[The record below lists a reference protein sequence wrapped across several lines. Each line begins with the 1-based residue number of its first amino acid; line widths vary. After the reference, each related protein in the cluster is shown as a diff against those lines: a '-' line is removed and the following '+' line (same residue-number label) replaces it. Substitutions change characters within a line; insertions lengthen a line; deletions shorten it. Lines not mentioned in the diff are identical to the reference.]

1 MSENSPAEAEAAPRV
16 TVAIPVYNSAT
27 TLARC
32 IRSASSQTLRD
43 IEILVAD
50 DASTDDSAAIAEA
63 LALDDRRIRVI
74 RLHPNGGKPRAM
86 NRMIA
91 EARGEWVAVLDA
103 DDTYLLMFF
112 VAGGRACVVGEALY
126 RWTMP
131 FGTVS
136 RRWTGT
142 GGGAW
147 RYDYRPALV
156 ANQHFIGV
164 MQQRGEA
171 AAESML
177 HRRDRQYRAMIPYL
191 DAQKQASEGHWLRC
205 IATIAANPQTFP
217 LLTGRIAGRVRRAL
231 RRSPP
236 VPLARA
242 HVNAGFFALTADAPQ
257 WAAWARRYEAA
268 LRRTGKLVPHDQF
281 ALNHALHVRG
291 RDRVPVAMLDP
302 SCNWICERGTPM
314 WNDAKGAFCK
324 PYPPYE
330 LISAIHLAG
339 PAKEKR
345 FQVRRTGGGVF
356 TTYLVHGACPD
367 QPADVWPG
375 QALDMTVAAA

>member
-1 MSENSPAEAEAAPRV
+1 MSGIRPDEAAPSPRV

-32 IRSASSQTLRD
+32 IQSASAQTLRD

-50 DASTDDSAAIAEA
+50 DASTDGSAAIAEA
-63 LALDDRRIRVI
+63 MALDDRRIRVI

-91 EARGEWVAVLDA
+91 EARGEWIAVLDA
-103 DDTYLLMFF
+103 DDTYLPERLDHLVRAAERSGVDMAADNLLYWDAGVDRVLRTGFDPALGVRVLGTDDLVRTASSFADFDLGILKPVVRRRFVQDHGLQYYEGTRLAEDFYYLLMFF

-147 RYDYRPALV
+147 RYDYRPALQ

-171 AAESML
+171 AAEAML
-177 HRRDRQYRAMIPYL
+177 HRRSRQYRAMIPYL
-191 DAQKQASEGHWLRC
+191 DAQRQASEGRWLRC
-205 IATIAANPQTFP
+205 AATIAMNPQTFP
-217 LLTGRIAGRVRRAL
+217 LLAGRIVGRVRRAL

-236 VPLARA
+236 VPA
-242 HVNAGFFALTADAPQ
+242 TPDA
-257 WAAWARRYEAA
+257 
-268 LRRTGKLVPHDQF
+268 
-281 ALNHALHVRG
+281 VR
-291 RDRVPVAMLDP
+291 
-302 SCNWICERGTPM
+302 
-314 WNDAKGAFCK
+314 
-324 PYPPYE
+324 
-330 LISAIHLAG
+330 SA
-339 PAKEKR
+339 P
-345 FQVRRTGGGVF
+345 
-356 TTYLVHGACPD
+356 
-367 QPADVWPG
+367 
-375 QALDMTVAAA
+375 